1 MILYVIGVWN
11 IIFINYN
18 SCNEP
23 VLNKWLAKIT
33 SVPEHNL
40 PQIKHKSMALDCS
53 LTVRVSQMSQSVFIQ
68 LGLDQFM
75 FSHTKNQMISNPST
89 AKFWV
94 IWLSNF
100 RLKRRS
106 SIANIAF
113 LSRWVMKNKCQRHYF
128 FFYEEIEWLS
138 GNNIFSSVKNRIL
151 IHSLRL
157 KKSCDFSGSE
167 FSIL

>member
-1 MILYVIGVWN
+1 MILYAIGVWN

-18 SCNEP
+18 SCSEP
-23 VLNKWLAKIT
+23 VLNKWLAKLT

-40 PQIKHKSMALDCS
+40 SQIKLKSMALDCS
-53 LTVRVSQMSQSVFIQ
+53 LTVRVSQMPQSVFIQ
-68 LGLDQFM
+68 RGLDQFM
-75 FSHTKNQMISNPST
+75 FSHTKNQMISNPRT
-89 AKFWV
+89 AKWV

-100 RLKRRS
+100 RRIRRS

-113 LSRWVMKNKCQRHYF
+113 LSRWVMKHEYQRHYF
-128 FFYEEIEWLS
+128 LFYEDIEWLS
-138 GNNIFSSVKNRIL
+138 GNNIFSRVKHWIL

-167 FSIL
+167 FAIL